1 MTPNEAVTKGL
12 QKLGVIA
19 AGEVPTGQETEDGID
34 LLNQMLNMWELD
46 GVNLQN
52 YTATSGNEMPFPNN
66 HDIAIIYNFAV
77 FAAPEYQTSA
87 SAEVIGIAAGSMRLL
102 RNAYID
108 PNARMSIDKSL
119 LSQYSANRYL

>member
-12 QKLGVIA
+12 QKIGVIA
-19 AGEVPTGQETEDGID
+19 AGEVPTGQETTDGIE
-34 LLNQMLNMWELD
+34 LLHQMLNMWELD

-52 YTATSGNEMPFPNN
+52 YDVASGDQLPFPKN

-87 SAEVIGIAAGSMRLL
+87 SNEVVAIASGSMRLL
-102 RNAYID
+102 RNAYLD
-108 PNARMSIDKSL
+108 PNVRASLDKSL
-119 LSQYSANRYL
+119 LPYYSANESL